1 MVFINRR
8 TNPEKTE
15 HEKRM
20 RTPGK
25 ALSDFKEQFKI
36 VKSLMTRIEEDC
48 TQIKVTV
55 NFLEDN
61 VLKKK
66 GVVRKGFS
74 SRPYSSV

>member
-15 HEKRM
+15 QLEKRM

-25 ALSDFKEQFKI
+25 ALPDFKEQFKT
-36 VKSLMTRIEEDC
+36 VRSLMTRIEEDC
-48 TQIKVTV
+48 TQIKIIV

-66 GVVRKGFS
+66 SCQKTVQFTTL
-74 SRPYSSV
+74 

>member
-15 HEKRM
+15 QLEKRM
-20 RTPGK
+20 RMPGK
-25 ALSDFKEQFKI
+25 ALPDFKEQFKT
-36 VKSLMTRIEEDC
+36 VRSLMTRIEEDC
-48 TQIKVTV
+48 TQIKIIV

-66 GVVRKGFS
+66 SCQKTVQFTTL
-74 SRPYSSV
+74 